1 MGISGRTAVRPTCR
15 YMDSFAQ
22 HTADLFRLTLT
33 PAQVAQF
40 ETYARELIAWNEKIN
55 LTAITSPEGIEVR
68 HFLDSLSVV
77 KGATLKPG
85 TRVMDVGT
93 GAGFPG
99 LPLKI
104 AFPEIELTL
113 LEATGK
119 KLTFLDE
126 VAKTIGLT
134 GVRTLHARA
143 EEAGHMSHQRA
154 HYDLVLA
161 RSVARLPVL
170 LEYLLPLCKVGGRC
184 IAMKGETAAAEVV
197 DSKKALAVLGGVV
210 AGIESVML
218 PGIPEPHLLVLID
231 KVAGTPSGYPR
242 KPGIPSAKPLV

>member
-1 MGISGRTAVRPTCR
+1 
-15 YMDSFAQ
+15 MDSLAQ
-22 HTADLFRLTLT
+22 YAADLFQITLT
-33 PAQVAQF
+33 PAQVTQF
-40 ETYARELIAWNEKIN
+40 QTYARELVVWNEKVN

-68 HFLDSLSVV
+68 HFLDSLSVA
-77 KGATLKPG
+77 KAATLKPG
-85 TRVMDVGT
+85 TRVIDVGT

-104 AFPEIELTL
+104 AYPEIELTL

-119 KLTFLDE
+119 KLTFLE
-126 VAKTIGLT
+126 AAAQAMGLT

-184 IAMKGETAAAEVV
+184 IAMKGETAPAEVA
-197 DSKKALAVLGGVV
+197 DSKKALNVLGGLV
-210 AGIESVML
+210 AGIESVVL

-231 KVAGTPSGYPR
+231 KVAGTPAGYPR
-242 KPGIPSAKPLV
+242 KPGVPSAKPLG